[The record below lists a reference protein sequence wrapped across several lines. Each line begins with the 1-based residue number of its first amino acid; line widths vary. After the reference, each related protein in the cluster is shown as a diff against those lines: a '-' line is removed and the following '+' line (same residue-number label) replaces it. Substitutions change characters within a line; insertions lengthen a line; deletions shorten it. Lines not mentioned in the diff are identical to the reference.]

1 MKFITA
7 TATTTTLLLSSLSAA
22 YALVPSNANK
32 QVSQHQIQRV
42 GNNNALFAINRRDLL
57 RNTMAG
63 IGGSAM
69 LWNTNLISSPANA
82 ADSSAAAA
90 NLIADLETSLDKLA
104 TVPELLQAQKWDE
117 ARTVLKT
124 PPVNYLW
131 NMGDSSNTLLKLA
144 KATDNFDLIEL
155 KDELSLSIQMCDQLT
170 YDNVFV
176 YFQPGNGKVKVKE
189 PVDLA
194 VKANAQLL
202 EAIQMAKE

>member
-1 MKFITA
+1 
-7 TATTTTLLLSSLSAA
+7 
-22 YALVPSNANK
+22 
-32 QVSQHQIQRV
+32 
-42 GNNNALFAINRRDLL
+42 
-57 RNTMAG
+57 MAG
-63 IGGSAM
+63 IGGSAI

-202 EAIQMAKE
+202 EAIQMAKEWAVTWGIVIVFVWEVDGFAALC

>member
-1 MKFITA
+1 MKFITS
-7 TATTTTLLLSSLSAA
+7 TATTTTLLFSSSAA
-22 YALVPSNANK
+22 YALVVPSNVNK
-32 QVSQHQIQRV
+32 VSSQQQQQQRRV
-42 GNNNALFAINRRDLL
+42 GNNDALFAMSRRDLL
-57 RNTMAG
+57 RNTVAG
-63 IGGSAM
+63 IGGSAV
-69 LWNTNLISSPANA
+69 LLNNLSSPVNA
-82 ADSSAAAA
+82 ADSAAS
-90 NLIADLETSLDKLA
+90 LISELETSLDKLA

-144 KATDNFDLIEL
+144 KATDNFELIEL

-194 VKANAQLL
+194 VKANAQLT
-202 EAIQMAKE
+202 EAIKMAKE